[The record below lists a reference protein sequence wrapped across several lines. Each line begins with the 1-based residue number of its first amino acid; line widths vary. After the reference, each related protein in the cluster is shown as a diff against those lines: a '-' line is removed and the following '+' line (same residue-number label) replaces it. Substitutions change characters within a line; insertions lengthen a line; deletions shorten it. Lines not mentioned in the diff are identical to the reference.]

1 MDITLWIIILIFLL
15 DISVLYDI
23 IRSKRSQGN
32 KVIYSLIIVLL
43 PIIGVSIYYLVR
55 K

>member
-15 DISVLYDI
+15 DIAVLYDI